1 MSISGSGS
9 LHSWNLETTEELSD
23 LTEDSDWLCLDTSVP
38 EEEVTESPLAA
49 CEMGEQES
57 MQREVKQKQEEVNV
71 TVNGNQEEEIDN
83 RNDFK
88 KVKAEEGRKTDG
100 QEKRMSLGEDPMKET
115 AEKREDEEL
124 KEKRE
129 EEQSVEGQETE
140 GGINEMLKGVTR
152 EEEQRE
158 DQKEKDREVTVSLNK
173 LTEPYLHLPKKQQE
187 QDSLKP
193 TASHGLQSL
202 IEEPSPLAGQKK
214 SSEEAV
220 KKEEQEIKQTTSPPK
235 VLPAAVRF
243 QSQAHSTGLWVKS
256 RAKELAEPRKP
267 CNMFRNRENAQTH
280 PPCDSNIS
288 EDNNRSEVH
297 EEEEL
302 PSIKVS
308 ELKKRFEA

>member
-1 MSISGSGS
+1 
-9 LHSWNLETTEELSD
+9 
-23 LTEDSDWLCLDTSVP
+23 
-38 EEEVTESPLAA
+38 
-49 CEMGEQES
+49 
-57 MQREVKQKQEEVNV
+57 
-71 TVNGNQEEEIDN
+71 
-83 RNDFK
+83 
-88 KVKAEEGRKTDG
+88 
-100 QEKRMSLGEDPMKET
+100 
-115 AEKREDEEL
+115 
-124 KEKRE
+124 
-129 EEQSVEGQETE
+129 
-140 GGINEMLKGVTR
+140 MLKGVTR

-202 IEEPSPLAGQKK
+202 IEEPSPLAGQKE

-288 EDNNRSEVH
+288 EENNRSEVH